1 MPFLMPHIVQC
12 RQRGRW
18 VSERGSAQYVAL
30 TQVLLPFL
38 LSWPT
43 REIVVG
49 LRRSRVL
56 RLLAEIS
63 HCWKLNCIW
72 SCRCQFSSSHCCCCC
87 CCAVVCLSAASRAR
101 KEKFFL
107 VCGCHCQFM
116 ALSLSLL
123 SLFPSLWGF
132 GLFAL
137 KSKMRRQPGNTAVR
151 QRERERERGEERQR
165 ELPGAHNNAANFP
178 PTPQCP

>member
-18 VSERGSAQYVAL
+18 VRERGSAQYVAL

-72 SCRCQFSSSHCCCCC
+72 SCRCQFSSSYCCC

-116 ALSLSLL
+116 ALSLSFSL
-123 SLFPSLWGF
+123 SLFLSG
-132 GLFAL
+132 AL
-137 KSKMRRQPGNTAVR
+137 AYSHWNRKCVDSQGIL
-151 QRERERERGEERQR
+151 QSDRERGREREERQR
-165 ELPGAHNNAANFP
+165 ELPGLHNNAANFP